1 MSHLRDINPNA
12 EIVSKTQARAV
23 NVAAG
28 VGLLNVIKSNLG
40 PRGTLKLLVGGAG
53 QLKLTKD
60 GMVLLKEMQIQ
71 HPTAILIARAA
82 TAQDDVTGDGT
93 TSTVL
98 LCGELLRQADRQISE
113 GVHPRILVE
122 GLETARDEALQ
133 YLNDIKTSF
142 DHVDGN
148 GMIQNR
154 DLLTSIALTSL
165 ATKLDYDSS
174 LLLSEAVVSSV
185 QCIYPGPDQP
195 IDLHRIEV
203 MSMPRSTNHSRF
215 VNGLVLDHGARHPD
229 MPDVLYNCKIMTLN
243 TSLEYEKTE
252 TQSGFFYSTAEE
264 REKLVESERK
274 WLDERCKQIID
285 FKRSVCKEGDVSEKE
300 NEKKTLDF
308 VNLTTRLMPFS
319 SLDLYRS
326 IQSFVIIN
334 QKGVDP
340 LSLDIFAKE
349 GILCL
354 RRAKRRNMERLTL
367 ACGGSPIHSLQDL
380 EESQLGYAGKVS
392 QVTLGEDKFTFVE
405 DCVKAQSCTLLLQ
418 GPNEHSLN
426 QTKDAVKDGLRALKN
441 ALEDNAVVA
450 GAGAFEVATSWHLQH
465 NVIPMVKGKAKL
477 GVQAFCDALLI
488 IPKTLAENS
497 GLDVQNSLLKL
508 QEEHSSSKLLVGL
521 DTKTGEPILP
531 SDEGIWDN
539 VRVKRQSLYLSTVL
553 ASQLLLVDEV
563 LRAGRQTGKQPQ
575 MEE

>member
-1 MSHLRDINPNA
+1 MSQIRDVNPNA

-28 VGLLNVIKSNLG
+28 VGLLNVLKSNLG

-60 GMVLLKEMQIQ
+60 GLVLLKEMQIQ
-71 HPTAILIARAA
+71 HPTAILIARTA
-82 TAQDDVTGDGT
+82 TAQDDITGDGT

-98 LCGELLRQADRQISE
+98 LCGELLRQADRHISE

-122 GLETARDEALQ
+122 GLEKAREASLK
-133 YLNDIKTSF
+133 YLNEIKTSF
-142 DHVDGN
+142 PADDEN
-148 GMIQNR
+148 ERMIENR

-174 LLLSEAVVSSV
+174 LSLSESLVSAV
-185 QCIYPGPDQP
+185 QCIYAGPDMP
-195 IDLHRIEV
+195 IDLSRIEV
-203 MSMPRSTNHSRF
+203 MPMSRSTNESRF
-215 VNGLVLDHGARHPD
+215 VNGIVLDHGARHPD
-229 MPDVLYNCKIMTLN
+229 MPDVLYNCKVMTLN

-252 TQSGFFYSTAEE
+252 TQSGFYYSSAEE

-285 FKRSVCKEGDVSEKE
+285 FKRNVCKDGE
-300 NEKKTLDF
+300 
-308 VNLTTRLMPFS
+308 
-319 SLDLYRS
+319 
-326 IQSFVIIN
+326 SFVIIN

-367 ACGGSPIHSLQDL
+367 ACGGSPIHSLQDI

-405 DCVKAQSCTLLLQ
+405 DCKKAKSCTMLLQ

-426 QTKDAVKDGLRALKN
+426 QAKDAIKDGLRALKN
-441 ALEDNAVVA
+441 GLEDNAVVS
-450 GAGAFEVATSWHLQH
+450 GAGAFEVATAMHLQK
-465 NVIPMVKGKAKL
+465 NILTTVKGKQKL
-477 GVQAFCDALLI
+477 GIQAFIDALLI
-488 IPKTLAENS
+488 IPKTLADNS
-497 GLDVQNSLLKL
+497 GFDVQDTLLKL
-508 QEEHSSSKLLVGL
+508 QDEHASSNMLVGL
-521 DTKTGEPILP
+521 DVKTGEAILP

-563 LRAGRQTGKQPQ
+563 MRAGKQMGKQPP
-575 MEE
+575 MDE

>member
-1 MSHLRDINPNA
+1 MSQIRDVNPNA

-28 VGLLNVIKSNLG
+28 IGLLNVLKSNLG

-60 GMVLLKEMQIQ
+60 GLVLLKEMQIQ
-71 HPTAILIARAA
+71 HPTAILIARTA
-82 TAQDDVTGDGT
+82 TAQDDITGDGT

-98 LCGELLRQADRQISE
+98 LCGELLRQADRHISD

-122 GLETARDEALQ
+122 GLEKAREAALA
-133 YLNDIKTSF
+133 YLNEIKTTFSA
-142 DHVDGN
+142 DSGE
-148 GMIQNR
+148 GMIEDR

-165 ATKLDYDSS
+165 STKLDYDSS
-174 LLLSEAVVSSV
+174 LSLSKALVSSI
-185 QCIYPGPDQP
+185 QCIYAGPDTP
-195 IDLHRIEV
+195 IDLSRIEV
-203 MSMPRSTNHSRF
+203 MPMPRSTNESRF
-215 VNGLVLDHGARHPD
+215 VNGIVLDHGARHPD
-229 MPDVLYNCKIMTLN
+229 MPDVLTNCKIMTLN

-252 TQSGFFYSTAEE
+252 TQSGFYYSSAEE

-274 WLDERCKQIID
+274 WLDERCKQIVD
-285 FKRSVCKEGDVSEKE
+285 FKRSVCKDGE
-300 NEKKTLDF
+300 
-308 VNLTTRLMPFS
+308 
-319 SLDLYRS
+319 
-326 IQSFVIIN
+326 SFVIIN

-349 GILCL
+349 GIMCL

-367 ACGGSPIHSLQDL
+367 ACGGSPIHSLQDI

-392 QVTLGEDKFTFVE
+392 QVTLGDDKYTFVE
-405 DCVKAQSCTLLLQ
+405 DCEKAQSCTMLLQ

-426 QTKDAVKDGLRALKN
+426 QAKDAIKDGLRALKN
-441 ALEDNAVVA
+441 ALEDGAVVS
-450 GAGAFEVATSWHLQH
+450 GAGAFEVATAWHLQK
-465 NVIPMVKGKAKL
+465 NILPTVAGKSKL
-477 GVQAFCDALLI
+477 GVQAFCDALLV

-497 GLDVQNSLLKL
+497 GLDVIDTLLKL
-508 QEEHSSSKLLVGL
+508 QDEHAASKMLVGL
-521 DTKTGEPILP
+521 DVKTGEAILP

-563 LRAGRQTGKQPQ
+563 MRAGKQMGKQANP
-575 MEE
+575 MDDN